1 MKVNRG
7 WTIARNQ
14 QTHRNGTMNITINAF
29 NSKEPWWA
37 AKAVS
42 EWELP
47 QCGCLFLPAQQ
58 SPVLEPKN
66 SSRFFFSAHS
76 NLNGTQVK
84 NLCSVHY
91 TNHWAIEEANRVAGQ
106 HCGMYPSQVLLG
118 LAGRVRAKF
127 RQDWGQKRQVYH
139 RCGRPLW
146 SALQPALVH
155 QRVTERHYLPK
166 KYRASINYGG
176 LI

>member
-1 MKVNRG
+1 MHSTAKNLDE
-7 WTIARNQ
+7 Q
-14 QTHRNGTMNITINAF
+14 QKQFLNESCLSVVAYSSLL
-29 NSKEPWWA
+29 NSLQCWNLKTA
-37 AKAVS
+37 AD
-42 EWELP
+42 
-47 QCGCLFLPAQQ
+47 
-58 SPVLEPKN
+58 
-66 SSRFFFSAHS
+66 FFFSAHS